1 MPTLSEAYNALRA
14 ILDGPPPTQTIDLA
28 AAASRYASL
37 AALGQAIA
45 RFGGPSSLT
54 VTGASLTGGARQALL
69 AGSARVPLAG
79 AGSPSTPVSVALTL
93 TEPQAGTVLFT
104 LALTITASGWTFD
117 TTFAERQLPPTLR
130 ADDSSPT
137 VSYGAS
143 ALAKLVVDAPTLTA
157 SSNPKVP
164 LRMSGALLPSGD
176 LRSYRDWVG
185 PWPLQLDGTVVLP
198 ATTTSPLLLDLRAV
212 SEQGTIGQR
221 PAELQRPGFALLA
234 AANPDPDA
242 LTPPAYSELQL
253 VGTAVLGGDQPIRVG
268 LSATLMVS
276 RKTWR
281 LMADFTDQDRQLRG
295 GLAQLAR
302 LFGLDAGNLRTP
314 PALGGFETFDLD
326 DAEIWLESSD
336 GGVPRRVSAI
346 AATIRSD
353 TVWEP
358 PIPFLKVSRVGT
370 RWALQHTVL
379 GGVDRTVIAGSV
391 FGSLEFENVG
401 KDPGI
406 VDLSGMLPS
415 FVITGEQREGTEI
428 NLSSA
433 LKKMFGH
440 DVPELPGDPSITDLL
455 LSADPFGQLFYA
467 GGTIEFNRPIRLPL
481 TGLSLARL
489 SLQVNATAS
498 SLRGGIEGR
507 LRLGAASPLDPPVP
521 LAVPEFL
528 VRAETP
534 KGPQAG
540 WVFSGGLVRGV
551 PLTLG
556 ALLRLTPLTVPDEFD
571 EFDALAVS
579 RLEASVETGEG
590 GPWSFAGAI
599 GVAFRPTILG
609 TQVAIA
615 AGMELELARTRGSAN
630 ATGWVAG
637 ELTVNRLLIRMR
649 RDLGVAEPTYAL
661 RVQFADLWLQAATAW
676 VDGKTKDGKTA
687 PRHQVIAVTLGGA
700 TLGEVLEELVGLVAP
715 TLEFKLDAPWD
726 VLNRIELS
734 RFTLTV
740 DPTDRT
746 IELTYDL
753 NQDLVVMFIGKI
765 GAKATLGDSGQV
777 ELILTGRLL
786 DQEYTKD
793 KPLRWDVANDPPPA
807 LPGKGPKLVE
817 LRYLALGQRLRLP
830 SQPETVAQAIELLR
844 KDMTEPPAGTD
855 PLAHSSLQF
864 DAASGL
870 LAALDLRVLET
881 VQVALVFNDP
891 RLYGLFVA
899 LDGEKAGALAGLRF
913 EVLYKKLPSGVGMFR
928 TELRVPDHF
937 RRIEFGE
944 VSIGLGTIVVEVYTN
959 GNFLVDLGFPHN
971 RDFTRSFDAMVFPFL
986 GRGGVYFGVLN
997 GETSRRVPAIGNGT
1011 FSPVLELGV
1020 GLAVGVGKEI
1030 EVGPLSGGAYVELE
1044 VVFEGVLAW
1053 FNPSGQGQATALYHR
1068 AQGIVAIHGKVY
1080 ASVDF
1085 TVVQARVTLEA
1096 YAQASVVFEAHR
1108 ATVFGL
1114 YAKFDAEAE
1123 IKVLWFTVPFSFSAE
1138 LDLSFTVGSDE
1149 PTPWTVTAAQPPRLA
1164 AVRAPRRLL
1173 RVQRAQAL
1181 PSTSAAGEL
1190 TEDAPWTWAPDFA
1203 AFPAPRTVDISLLP
1217 AFTVQHPLVG
1227 WGSATPLQPHEPDW
1241 QVAFPLFARNGVSAA
1256 ARTAREAT
1264 APAYNPAGPVAAASL
1279 VEALLRWAVS
1289 GLPSGVSQP
1298 GTVTAGQLTLL
1309 GEELAKPY
1317 VARTQFTRDHLATF
1331 FGTNLHLRISGP
1343 AGAPG
1348 PEADSE
1354 DEGAMVFPA
1363 PPWLTIGCYSGG
1375 TEQSADL
1382 FTLHPV
1388 GPAYSAGAAA
1398 YLAGFDPVPAESEP
1412 EPDDPKQYQSFAA
1425 RVFCDWSLMVAREAV
1440 RQASAALAGATVAM
1454 GAGATLDDTAGT
1466 LPSDQVSYQVR
1477 PGDTLA
1483 GLAVE
1488 LGAGTAELA
1497 ALNPGLA
1504 ERLARATPGEVLAV
1518 RVGVAGCTL
1527 AAENAALPL
1536 AANLTVTLTNVRVQV
1551 RSQDTL
1557 SDLARR
1563 LYGNDQPATLAALI
1577 AGATLAEI
1585 SLADAAGLLRPG
1597 ASFQVPPRQDPLS
1610 GSHATDLLAAV
1621 MYVRCFAPADV
1632 PDAEWYAQAIADADV
1647 NRGVLSTVG
1656 PGQPLPAGSP
1666 LAVPGAYLGPLTAS
1680 YQIQPGDTLL
1690 RIGAALSLYHA
1701 PGGYP
1706 AQSWTDFLAAVRRLG
1721 GASLPAVTVTVLPGE
1736 SLTSLAARLVLTG
1749 VTDGAGS
1756 LVTTG
1761 SLVNLLADL
1770 PVLDPLA
1777 TIDVAE
1783 LPVSSTDR
1791 TLAAIA
1797 QLAGL
1802 TIAQVAQ
1809 QPGVTGLPGLFP
1821 AGTPLRVTHLPSQA
1835 IDQLV
1840 AAVCGDAALG
1850 EISGRSS
1857 RALLAGIR
1865 LPEPQAQPDGTVTA
1879 TGPPTGAFQ
1888 LAGQQFRAPARNT
1901 AGLTVT
1907 VGASPGAQQGWISFA
1922 QAPGGTAEDQL
1933 TFEYTS
1939 QELTGLYPAG
1949 AFARPPYAAPAA
1961 IPVVGQVPRT
1971 YGLEQRV
1978 ALQVARPLPI
1988 PGADPARPAG
1998 TATLWRL
2005 PAGLLD
2011 KARAAADIKFDLL
2024 RAGPDGAPVS
2034 DHDVVTDATFATVVT
2049 LRIRRAPDAGHAYE
2063 LLGASPEDA
2072 LLLRRLAQ
2080 SPATTQDTSIAV
2092 AMAPAPGAGPELTG
2106 LTVFD
2111 ADPAATFVI
2120 RASMA
2125 TDLPLAAPPAVVSA
2139 SLLQRAS
2146 FLHLM
2151 WEASL
2156 GGGGY
2161 HLGFATADGAD
2172 LPAGAFDAD
2181 GTGTLWLIVILPD
2194 AQWTVPEGRRLHPAD
2209 NCALIAPGL
2218 DAPLHAL
2225 YAEAHG
2231 MADQPCPYPA
2241 ELVTQA
2247 LVPAG
2252 SAGVTLALP
2261 RGDDATTRLF
2271 SLMVA
2276 MIDGDAAAA
2285 FTASQVGPAAPPL
2298 REDGQLLPRWVRER
2312 QLRAARLA
2320 AGGSPGDPPPAG
2332 YWRYD
2337 QVVPLYRYA
2346 VPSLLAEVPG
2356 LPRPADDPYRGFQSG
2371 AGQAEATFRLGLADV
2386 FGNVSQEPFT
2396 ATAQVPAGYTDPVLG
2411 PAAWPATATAFS
2423 VEVDARRGMVSLVAV
2438 VTAQPS
2444 NAIPGPLDPPAVASE
2459 AAGRQAA
2466 RFGHAVYQLSQPTEH
2481 GTLLTTLAAGSDGQP
2496 AALPLTEGLAPLWR
2510 FAAAA
2515 YVAADAAARLVQPP
2529 LTGLATLGAVRDH
2542 FGLPLTVLGTANAG
2556 TPVRAIAQAGQTV
2569 TVTSRL
2575 PVAEGDSATSF
2586 LGRVPG
2592 GWPKPSPVALL
2603 TNADNAALPLRP
2615 GTVLTVPS
2623 RSLPLGPDA
2632 PRLTLAGVAAAH
2644 QTTAAQLAIDIKDL
2658 AVLST
2663 GFAFQA
2669 ADQTVTIGEV
2679 VDAVSV
2685 TTLARVQAAF
2695 LALAVDVA
2703 VAELA
2708 DAAADSAGLFAPGAT
2723 LTQTHVVAVP
2733 PSAPT
2738 SPTTPAS
2745 LAPPNTLA
2753 TLAGP
2758 DLDAVA
2764 AAAVGQ
2770 PDLWAAGTQV
2780 TLGQHSPVSADS
2792 PEPLGLFAERHG
2804 STAAL
2809 LFLENPG
2816 LRLASDAALILPG
2829 TCAVPASP
2837 ARPLRSTHTIAAGD
2851 RLSVLA
2857 GLFGTTPGD
2866 IAAGN
2871 QHMPDL
2877 LVTGSFVTVR
2887 VNNQQAQ
2894 TATVAG
2900 DTLATVTARLQG
2912 QVPDV
2917 HIDVNMVGNAIADD
2931 PAILSEGTLLVLPL
2945 PVLARQTPQEI
2956 AAAYRVD
2963 MIAFG
2968 QANAALSGVLAP
2980 GVTLTVPVTGAPAQ
2994 VTAPADTLNAVLSRC
3009 AATGFEV
3016 DLAALLRAN
3025 WDVALFQAGAGAL
3038 LPPAPASVSAPLGP
3052 RGGPFRFPRP
3062 VFPVSVTLRLER
3074 DQNTLLIADDPAVR
3088 RADTTVPPATDA
3100 AGTLDG
3106 FVTGFEA
3113 LLPGLRLG
3121 TARASGERADLWA
3134 VNFGADGIKSVAVA
3148 PGVTG
3153 ADGTKQ
3159 PRFLALRPLY
3169 RELQSRT
3176 GNQVLVPELN
3186 ADGKITTATT
3196 PLEFQGADVEA
3207 WARQL
3212 LADVDL
3218 FLSAPY
3224 AAGMFGNAGLDRLLR
3239 AKWTLTR
3246 AVARG
3251 LAPVLAVADARQQ
3264 QGTASAITAL
3274 SRDLGASLAA
3284 AYDVAA
3290 IVQYDATADTAY
3302 GAHGTALRPA
3312 RLSGGALPPT
3322 DSPPSTSEFAL
3333 STASTDL
3340 AAPASFVSFAM
3351 TVPAPSAQAV
3361 VQTGPLEYVYDS
3373 VEFDIDTTADAADG
3387 YETAS
3392 WLHFLRP
3399 LSGTERPAAVTTDL
3413 GEAQVPVPLRAH
3425 PQVPVLVEQTAAP
3438 TYPGDQPTLTQAA
3451 QWTFG
3456 VTYSHEH
3463 AAQDQVLLE
3472 VRFNVRRDS
3481 LAPRAAEFDLA
3492 VALARYTALGDQ
3504 LRQLMTVYLDLDD
3517 PHDGVRREVAGTV
3530 AALVHDVAEAWDAHW
3545 PAQAAAAAAGP
3556 QADALPGDTRRFLVT
3571 LVAPEGRFSELT
3583 LTVDAGEAPLGAA
3596 GWPHVYVRDATE
3608 RFVPLLRSPVN
3619 ERECRY
3625 TPAEPTPGPVL
3636 VPVGGPRVVRLEW
3649 PGLNVAVTGNAL
3661 ASVSARRNADLIR
3674 GTATNPAFVLGTAAV
3689 TAPDIATP
3697 LLAWTAELP
3706 LSGESLEVA
3715 LRTALQELFGGASGP
3730 PVTLGLTY
3738 GHQLVAGHP
3747 GLKSYLPAALY
3758 PAQRLSLGLAAALG
3772 QEATD
3777 WQNANSPAAEGS
3789 EWVVSLTLSSWL
3801 EPATS
3806 HPLLVID
3813 RLVRPT

>member
-1 MPTLSEAYNALRA
+1 MPTLSEAYDALRT

-28 AAASRYASL
+28 AAANRPAL
-37 AALGQAIA
+37 AALGQAIT
-45 RFGGPSSLT
+45 RFGRPPTLT

-69 AGSARVPLAG
+69 TGNASVRLAGSTSAATSVR
-79 AGSPSTPVSVALTL
+79 VALTL
-93 TEPQAGTVLFT
+93 TEPQPNTVLFS
-104 LALTITASGWTFD
+104 LALTITASGWTFGA
-117 TTFAERQLPPTLR
+117 TFLEQQLPPTLR
-130 ADDSSPT
+130 VNANGLT
-137 VSYGAS
+137 VGYGAS
-143 ALAKLVVDAPTLTA
+143 ALTRLAVEAPTFTA
-157 SSNPKVP
+157 SSDPKIP
-164 LRMSGALLPSGD
+164 LRMSGGLLPSGD
-176 LRSYRDWVG
+176 LGPYQAWLG
-185 PWPLQLDGTVVLP
+185 PWPLRLDGTVALP
-198 ATTTSPLLLDLRAV
+198 VMTSDPLLLELRATTA
-212 SEQGTIGQR
+212 QGTIGEQPVR
-221 PAELQRPGFALLA
+221 LRNPGFSLVA
-234 AANPDPDA
+234 ATNPDEDD
-242 LTPPAYSELQL
+242 LGPPAFSELRL
-253 VGTAVLGGDQPIRVG
+253 VGTAEFGGERLITAD
-268 LSATLMVS
+268 LSATLLVS
-276 RKTWR
+276 RDTWR
-281 LMADFTDQDRQLRG
+281 LMADFGEQAHSLAG
-295 GLAQLAR
+295 GLAQLAT
-302 LFGLDAGNLRTP
+302 LFGLNAGDLRTP
-314 PALGGFETFDLD
+314 PALGGFEAFKLD
-326 DAEIWLESSD
+326 EVEVWLESSD
-336 GGVPRRVSAI
+336 GGVPRSVSAI
-346 AATIRSD
+346 AATIRSGKD
-353 TVWEP
+353 KVWEP
-358 PIPFLKVSRVGT
+358 PIPFLKVSGVGT
-370 RWALQHTVL
+370 RWALLHTVL
-379 GGVDRTVIAGSV
+379 GGADRTVIAGSV
-391 FGSLEFENVG
+391 FGSLEFENEG
-401 KDPGI
+401 KAPGI
-406 VDLSGMLPS
+406 VDLSAVLPS

-428 NLSSA
+428 NFSSA
-433 LKKMFGH
+433 LKKMLGH
-440 DVPELPGDPSITDLL
+440 AVPTLPGDPSITDMR

-467 GGTIEFNRPIRLPL
+467 GATIKLDRPIPLPL
-481 TGLSLARL
+481 TGLSLTRL

-498 SLRGGIEGR
+498 SLWGGLEGR
-507 LRLGAASPLDPPVP
+507 FQVGPPEPVGVP
-521 LAVPEFL
+521 QLF

-534 KGPQAG
+534 NGPQAG
-540 WVFSGGLVRGV
+540 WVFSGGLVPGV

-556 ALLRLTPLTVPDEFD
+556 TLLSLVNLPTSDLTSTS
-571 EFDALAVS
+571 LAVS

-599 GVAFRPTILG
+599 GAAFRPTILG
-609 TQVAIA
+609 TEVAIA
-615 AGMELELARTRGSAN
+615 AGMELELARTRGSQN

-649 RDLGVAEPTYAL
+649 RDLGVAQPTYAL

-740 DPTDRT
+740 DPTDRV

-793 KPLRWDVANDPPPA
+793 KPLSWDVANDPPPA

-899 LDGEKAGALAGLRF
+899 LDGERAGALAGLRF

-1138 LDLSFTVGSDE
+1138 LDLSFTAGSDE

-1164 AVRAPRRLL
+1164 AMRAPRRLL

-1181 PSTSAAGEL
+1181 PSASAEAGEL

-1203 AFPAPRTVDISLLP
+1203 AFPAPRTVDVSLLP

-1279 VEALLRWAVS
+1279 VEALLRWAIS

-1343 AGAPG
+1343 VGAPG
-1348 PEADSE
+1348 PEADSK
-1354 DEGAMVFPA
+1354 DEGAMVFPV

-1382 FTLHPV
+1382 FTLNPV

-1454 GAGATLDDTAGT
+1454 GAGATLDDTAET
-1466 LPSDQVSYQVR
+1466 LSSDQVSYRVR

-1527 AAENAALPL
+1527 AADNAALPL
-1536 AANLTVTLTNVRVQV
+1536 AADLTVTLTNVRVQV

-1563 LYGNDQPATLAALI
+1563 LYGNGQPATLAALI
-1577 AGATLAEI
+1577 AGATLAEV

-1610 GSHATDLLAAV
+1610 GAHATDLLAAV

-1632 PDAEWYAQAIADADV
+1632 PDAEWYAQAIAGADV
-1647 NRGVLSTVG
+1647 NHGVLSGVG

-1666 LAVPGAYLGPLTAS
+1666 LAVPEAYLGPLTAS

-1721 GASLPAVTVTVLPGE
+1721 GASLPAVPVTVLPGE

-1749 VTDGAGS
+1749 VTG
-1756 LVTTG
+1756 TG
-1761 SLVNLLADL
+1761 SLVSLLADL

-1783 LPVSSTDR
+1783 LPVSSTGR

-1821 AGTPLRVTHLPSQA
+1821 TGTPLRVTHLPAQA

-1879 TGPPTGAFQ
+1879 TGPLTGAFQ

-1901 AGLTVT
+1901 TGLTVT
-1907 VGASPGAQQGWISFA
+1907 VGASTGAPQGWISFA

-1939 QELTGLYPAG
+1939 QELAGLYPAG

-1961 IPVVGQVPRT
+1961 IPVAGQVPRT

-1988 PGADPARPAG
+1988 PGADLDRPAG

-2034 DHDVVTDATFATVVT
+2034 DHDVVTDATFATVVA

-2063 LLGASPEDA
+2063 LLGASPEDSM
-2072 LLLRRLAQ
+2072 LLRQLAQ

-2125 TDLPLAAPPAVVSA
+2125 TDLPLTAPPAVVSA

-2194 AQWTVPEGRRLHPAD
+2194 AQRTVPEGRRLHPAD

-2261 RGDDATTRLF
+2261 RGDDAATRLF
-2271 SLMVA
+2271 SLVVA

-2320 AGGSPGDPPPAG
+2320 AGGSAGDPPPAG

-2346 VPSLLAEVPG
+2346 APSLLAEVPG

-2386 FGNVSQEPFT
+2386 FGNVSEEPFT

-2423 VEVDARRGMVSLVAV
+2423 VEVDARRGTVSLVAV

-2444 NAIPGPLDPPAVASE
+2444 NAIPGPLDPPAVAAE
-2459 AAGRQAA
+2459 AAARQAA
-2466 RFGHAVYQLSQPTEH
+2466 RFADAVYQLSQPTEH

-2496 AALPLTEGLAPLWR
+2496 AALPLAEGLAPLWR
-2510 FAAAA
+2510 FAAAS

-2529 LTGLATLGAVRDH
+2529 LTGPTTLGAVRDH

-2615 GTVLTVPS
+2615 GTVLAIPG

-2685 TTLARVQAAF
+2685 TTFARVQAAF
-2695 LALAVDVA
+2695 RALAVDVA

-2738 SPTTPAS
+2738 SPTTPAP

-2837 ARPLRSTHTIAAGD
+2837 ARPLRSTHAIAAGD

-2917 HIDVNMVGNAIADD
+2917 HIDVNMVGTAIADD
-2931 PAILSEGTLLVLPL
+2931 PAILSEGALLVLPL

-3009 AATGFEV
+3009 AAAGFEV
-3016 DLAALLRAN
+3016 DLTALLRAN
-3025 WDVALFQAGAGAL
+3025 WDVALFQAGARAL
-3038 LPPAPASVSAPLGP
+3038 LPPAPVSVSAPLGP

-3088 RADTTVPPATDA
+3088 RADATVPPATDA

-3134 VNFGADGIKSVAVA
+3134 VNFGADGIKSVVVA

-3312 RLSGGALPPT
+3312 RLSGGALPPAG
-3322 DSPPSTSEFAL
+3322 SPPSTSEFAL
-3333 STASTDL
+3333 STAATDL

-3504 LRQLMTVYLDLDD
+3504 LRQLITVYLDPDD

-3583 LTVDAGEAPLGAA
+3583 LTVDAGEAPPGAA